1 MTIHQT
7 PTRPDQPGGPS
18 STPIRRA
25 GSPNHQATPTEER
38 PMTDIN
44 YHVPAGP
51 TPDPSEQME
60 MTTTYSI
67 EDLHER
73 WRELTA
79 AVVELLATGLLIALA
94 VAGVSTG
101 VVPRLLDQYG
111 HWGWFAG
118 GVGAALL
125 LDMAATALGRL
136 TRAGWLVWLAY
147 RPAPA
152 WAPVSVLLVAGAR
165 R

>member
-1 MTIHQT
+1 
-7 PTRPDQPGGPS
+7 
-18 STPIRRA
+18 
-25 GSPNHQATPTEER
+25 
-38 PMTDIN
+38 MTDIN
-44 YHVPAGP
+44 HHIPAGP
-51 TPDPSEQME
+51 MPDPSEQTE
-60 MTTTYSI
+60 VTRTYSTG
-67 EDLHER
+67 ELYER
-73 WRELTA
+73 WRELGD

-94 VAGVSTG
+94 VAGASTG
-101 VVPRLLDQYG
+101 VVPGLLDQYG

-147 RPAPA
+147 RPGPA
-152 WAPVSVLLVAGAR
+152 CAPVSALLAAGAR